1 MVIERSVHVVQV
13 RQNMLTMGRLRLN
26 WLRDNREKEKPQANL
41 KRQQAATR
49 SIPNNEKSLRKGQ
62 RCATLKTWILLRSLK
77 LAKLSYPLR
86 FLSSHSVAASDGP
99 HAKDF
104 YDHLETACSL
114 LFLSFRVDTIW
125 HSLNNWSFTLFASP
139 ESQILAHV
147 LSFSQTDTTFSKW
160 NFDTDLFF
168 YFLSLLLLMLQ
179 SDSWKFF
186 RILLESSKTFWHS
199 SLFLSQEYLSSW
211 IHLKM

>member
-1 MVIERSVHVVQV
+1 MSSSTTRKFFQKSWHFRKNLNRWVVDPAGAPPPLFKTPFQMVIERSVHVVQV

-41 KRQQAATR
+41 KRQAATR

-62 RCATLKTWILLRSLK
+62 RCATLKTWILLRILK

-114 LFLSFRVDTIW
+114 LFY
-125 HSLNNWSFTLFASP
+125 HSELTLFG
-139 ESQILAHV
+139 
-147 LSFSQTDTTFSKW
+147 
-160 NFDTDLFF
+160 
-168 YFLSLLLLMLQ
+168 
-179 SDSWKFF
+179 
-186 RILLESSKTFWHS
+186 
-199 SLFLSQEYLSSW
+199 
-211 IHLKM
+211 IH

>member
-1 MVIERSVHVVQV
+1 MRNSENLNTPENSEAREVELSVAFPIFSFRSCQWWPA
-13 RQNMLTMGRLRLN
+13 REGFLRLPGD
-26 WLRDNREKEKPQANL
+26 RVQSP
-41 KRQQAATR
+41 
-49 SIPNNEKSLRKGQ
+49 
-62 RCATLKTWILLRSLK
+62 
-77 LAKLSYPLR
+77 
-86 FLSSHSVAASDGP
+86 
-99 HAKDF
+99 
-104 YDHLETACSL
+104 
-114 LFLSFRVDTIW
+114 FLSFRVDTIW

-186 RILLESSKTFWHS
+186 RILVESLKTFWHS

-211 IHLKM
+211 IDLKM